1 MDQPVLLSAPDVDAS
16 DREALLRAFDGGW
29 IAPVGPELDAF
40 ERELAQYVGAEA
52 CVGLASGTAALHLGL
67 LGAGVMPGDEVV
79 VQTLTFAASAFA
91 VAHAGAV
98 PVFCDVEPGSW
109 GLDPDLL
116 DGFLAERAAVDR
128 LPAAV
133 MPVDLYGSCADYAR
147 LRAVCDRY
155 GVPLIEDAAEALG
168 SRSAGQMAG
177 TFGET
182 AALSFNG
189 NKIITTSGGG
199 ALLGPADVI
208 DRARYLATQARMPVL
223 HYEHEAIG
231 WNYRLSNLL
240 AALGRSQLARLEAK
254 IARRTAIA
262 DGYRADPDLSAL
274 SWCPFATT
282 ERPNHWLSVA
292 LLPDGIDPASVC
304 DHLRAEQIEAR
315 PAWKPMHQQP
325 VFAGCEALGGEVAD
339 EIYDRGLCLPS
350 GSGMTSGQEE
360 RVHVALAKALAAW

>member
-40 ERELAQYVGAEA
+40 EQELAGYVGAEA

-67 LGAGVMPGDEVV
+67 LAAGVQPGDEVV
-79 VQTLTFAASAFA
+79 VQSLTFAASAFA
-91 VAHAGAV
+91 VVHCGAT
-98 PVFCDVEPGSW
+98 PVFCDVDAGTW
-109 GLDPDLL
+109 CLDPDLL
-116 DGFLAERAAVDR
+116 GAFLADRAAVDR

-133 MPVDLYGSCADYAR
+133 MPVDLYGSCADYTR
-147 LRAVCDRY
+147 LQAVCTCY
-155 GVPLIEDAAEALG
+155 GVPLVEDAAEALG
-168 SRSAGQMAG
+168 SRSAGAMAG
-177 TFGET
+177 TFGDT

-199 ALLGPADVI
+199 ALLGPGDVV
-208 DRARYLATQARMPVL
+208 DHARYLATQARTPVL
-223 HYEHEAIG
+223 HYEHEAVG

-240 AALGRSQLARLEAK
+240 AAIGRSQLARLETK

-262 DGYRADPDLSAL
+262 EAYRADPDLAAL
-274 SWCPFATT
+274 DWCPFAAT

-292 LLPDGIDPASVC
+292 LLPVGVDPVAVC
-304 DHLRAEQIEAR
+304 EHLRAEQIEVR

-325 VFAGCEALGGEVAD
+325 VFTGCEVIGGAAAD
-339 EIYDRGLCLPS
+339 EIFERGLCLPS
-350 GSGMTSGQEE
+350 GSGMTSADEE
-360 RVHVALAKALAAW
+360 RVHVALAKALASW